1 MTSQRSASSSRC
13 APWPHACCVHCVL
26 LASLQSA
33 VLQSVRAIRRESTA
47 AVEAKRAAAQRLRI
61 RAWRAENNE
70 VLDRELAR
78 MRQAQELRACSS
90 AQRMRAVSARAP
102 AEVRQWAAEHERQVA
117 AGRAA
122 RHAAT
127 SHFNAPVRTES
138 AFRGM

>member
-1 MTSQRSASSSRC
+1 
-13 APWPHACCVHCVL
+13 VL